1 MAYRFE
7 DKFSLAIPVALAHMI
22 TYDSSPIPMS
32 MSEATAVSRRPLGL
46 AGRLPLRARLGN
58 TAEPSGELS
67 VGDIVAV
74 GEAGLAV
81 ARVGWTPVR
90 GALHEVRT
98 SEHGTHPLP
107 PDARRG
113 TGRLP
118 SQEGHHDATRD

>member
-1 MAYRFE
+1 MTR
-7 DKFSLAIPVALAHMI
+7 SLQ
-22 TYDSSPIPMS
+22 
-32 MSEATAVSRRPLGL
+32 ERPNAF
-46 AGRLPLRARLGN
+46 AGRRFRN

-67 VGDIVAV
+67 VGDVVAV

-81 ARVGWTPVR
+81 DRFGWTLVH
-90 GALHEVRT
+90 GGLTEVRIH
-98 SEHGTHPLP
+98 EHGTHPLL